1 MAGAAELFAQFG
13 VGGGVQD
20 QGVPPVVDDVRRGQ
34 ADAQGRNSR
43 GRLVAETANRPADG
57 LLSQDGLG
65 WLRMALGVGDA

>member
-1 MAGAAELFAQFG
+1 M
-13 VGGGVQD
+13 
-20 QGVPPVVDDVRRGQ
+20 PPVVDDVRRGQ